1 MESKPTPSGAG
12 NNDAHSRRSTLR
24 TKHIRYQKSVKDLLD
39 KLSDPKDATAAD
51 TVNNAYSLLRLFSLT
66 YNHITL
72 ARDENKAAI
81 PAAFEG
87 ELKKILGDVNFNKF
101 SETFEV
107 KGQDYTKSL
116 PESLDALVINNLVK
130 FVQAKEGDHIN
141 AKYDA
146 ELASLTS

>member
-1 MESKPTPSGAG
+1 MAIFKPPNIQINNKYKVLMESKPTPSGAG

-24 TKHIRYQKSVKDLLD
+24 TKHIRYQKSAKDLMD
-39 KLSDPKDATAAD
+39 KITDPEGSGTPAD
-51 TVNNAYSLLRLFSLT
+51 NVIQTYSLLRLFSLT

-116 PESLDALVINNLVK
+116 PA
-130 FVQAKEGDHIN
+130 
-141 AKYDA
+141 
-146 ELASLTS
+146 